1 MRQTL
6 FAVVIVLLLSGSSYA
21 DTTYVSGP
29 ITTNTTWN
37 PAHSPYVVVGNALVM
52 QNVTLTIQPGVR
64 VLFDTLKALQVDG
77 KLVARG
83 TETDSIW
90 FTSRRSS
97 PSPGNWGYILFDN
110 SSVDAVFDTAGNY
123 QNGCV
128 LEYCEMSYGGASLG
142 GDGMVRLDQAH
153 PYVAHSLVRRS
164 STHGVSG
171 QALFARVRVSDCAI
185 VDNKGGVSLEGG
197 SSSIERC
204 LVARNSVVGS
214 GAGIRVISNASAIS
228 DCSVTDNRA
237 GEHGGGIYVS
247 RGSARINK
255 CDLAGNTA
263 GSDGGGIYVESGYDT
278 IVGCTIS
285 RNSGAR
291 DGGGIW
297 THGEA
302 FILDNIIHGNAA
314 TGGTGG
320 GVHVHYGDLKQV
332 EGNIIRANMAQ
343 QGGGVGVYYC
353 DCNIRGNIISHN
365 TASDTAGG
373 VDIGDSPHPTEITG
387 NVIADHFAFRRS
399 GVSGEAPTGLR
410 ANAIV
415 RNNSVG
421 VGSAVRCVQGEES
434 EFRYNTITG
443 NAATSCIAIDCQR
456 SFNYNNLFGDS
467 VAYEL
472 ENRNPQGTPNLD
484 ARYNWWGTVSEPQIQ
499 QKIYDWFDD
508 ASRGIV
514 SYSPWSTM
522 LWTSC
527 PVSPPT
533 GVQAQ
538 ASGDTLVVV
547 TWNDNPEPDLDGYI
561 VHWGRTSDTLYPF
574 PNHLD
579 VGGATTC
586 YIRDLSPGTYFVT
599 VTAYD
604 AGYDSTANLETTVVN
619 ECQTEGNESWYA
631 EGVYV
636 GVAGID
642 EGGVRVLP
650 LKVEL
655 AGAVPNPCRRTAR
668 IAYALPGP
676 MRVRISVID
685 IAGRE
690 AAGLI
695 DRKEP
700 AGRHEVRIDA
710 SRFANGVYFCRL
722 QAGGETRTQKLV
734 VQK

>member
-6 FAVVIVLLLSGSSYA
+6 FAVVALLLLSGNSYA

-37 PAHSPYVVVGNALVM
+37 PAGSPYVVVGNVLVM
-52 QNVTLTIQPGVR
+52 QNVTLTIQPGVK
-64 VLFDTLKALQVDG
+64 VLFDTLKALQIDG
-77 KLVARG
+77 KLIARG
-83 TETDSIW
+83 EEIDSIW
-90 FTSRRSS
+90 FTSRR
-97 PSPGNWGYILFDN
+97 PPRAPGDWGYILFSN

-123 QNGCV
+123 LSGCV
-128 LEYCEMSYGGASLG
+128 LEYCELSYGGASLG
-142 GDGMVRLDQAH
+142 GNGMVRLNQSH
-153 PYVAHSLVRRS
+153 PYIAHSLIRHS
-164 STHGVSG
+164 STFGINCWASS
-171 QALFARVRVSDCAI
+171 ARIRVSDCTI
-185 VDNKGGVSLEGG
+185 QDNGGGIAFEGG
-197 SSSIERC
+197 SPSVARC
-204 LVARNSVVGS
+204 FIARNSVDGD
-214 GAGIRVISNASAIS
+214 GAGIRVSSNAAAITG
-228 DCSVTDNRA
+228 CSVTDNQA
-237 GEHGGGIYVS
+237 GGYAGGIYIS
-247 RGSARINK
+247 GAAARISGCSVARNV
-255 CDLAGNTA
+255 A
-263 GSDGGGIYVESGYDT
+263 GSDGGGIYVDIGYDT
-278 IVGCTIS
+278 IIGCTIS
-285 RNSGAR
+285 RNSSGK

-320 GVHVHYGDLKQV
+320 GVHVHYGDLKRV
-332 EGNIIRANMAQ
+332 EGNIIRGNMAQ

-365 TASDTAGG
+365 MASDTAGG
-373 VDIGDSPHPTEITG
+373 VDVGNSPHPTNITV
-387 NVIADHFAFRRS
+387 NVIADHLAVRRS

-410 ANAIV
+410 GNAII
-415 RNNSVG
+415 RNSSVG
-421 VGSAVRCVQGEES
+421 LSSAVRCVQGEES
-434 EFRYNTITG
+434 EFSYNTITG
-443 NAATSCIAIDCQR
+443 NVATSCIAIDCR
-456 SFNYNNLFGDS
+456 RPFNYNNLFGNL
-467 VAYEL
+467 ATYEL
-472 ENRNPQGTPNLD
+472 ENKNLLGTPNLN
-484 ARYNWWGTVSEPQIQ
+484 AENNWWGTSNESQIQ

-514 SYSPWSTM
+514 GYAPWDTAIR
-522 LWTSC
+522 TEC
-527 PVSPPT
+527 PISPPT
-533 GVQAQ
+533 GVRAQ
-538 ASGDTLVVV
+538 AIGDSMVLV
-547 TWNDNPEPDLDGYI
+547 TWNPNPESDLEGYI
-561 VHWGRTSDTLYPF
+561 VHWDTTSDTLYPF
-574 PNHLD
+574 AHHLD

-586 YIRDLSPGTYFVT
+586 HIRDLSPGTYFVT

-642 EGGVRVLP
+642 EGGVRILP

-668 IAYALPGP
+668 IAYALSGP
-676 MRVRISVID
+676 MRVRVSVID